1 MSIRREITPL
11 LILALLPAPAMAQAG
26 RVSFAVR
33 DSAGVQIARNG
44 GEEDAAAAAS
54 LELRIGVVD
63 GDTIYQFHD
72 IGPIAVDRDGT
83 IFVVNGTLTVR
94 VYDAE
99 GRFVRQF
106 GRRGA
111 GPGELRSVDRLWFAG
126 DSLIVYER
134 RVQRATAFRAADGTV
149 IDTWTLRLPDGAH
162 AEPVARTSSGILAWV
177 RPPSR
182 HFELPLGTLFRD
194 TSDFRLLHPGTG
206 ATGAVLRRQASDRR
220 IGATEVYPVGP
231 LFEPRSIT
239 AFGADGTQYHAA
251 AGQYAIDVFDPL
263 GRLVRRI
270 IRAIEATPIESRHV
284 DALKDGIGRGR
295 RLEGSELGDAILRAE
310 KYPLAPSFQQIGAIL
325 PAPDGSLLVQRID
338 DVDPIAL
345 ERRAGFGSDDRAITV
360 SRTQG
365 ARWERFDPRGRYTG
379 AVLFPAR
386 FQPRH
391 FDGRRV
397 TGVLEDEDGVQFIAR
412 YGIGGDRAGPGVDGA
427 GLTGL
432 GFKPAAGWAA
442 S

>member
-1 MSIRREITPL
+1 
-11 LILALLPAPAMAQAG
+11 MAQAG
-26 RVSFAVR
+26 RVSFSVR
-33 DSAGVQIARNG
+33 DSAGVQIVRNG
-44 GEEDAAAAAS
+44 GEADAATGVT
-54 LELRIGVVD
+54 LERRIGVVD
-63 GDTIYQFHD
+63 GDSVYQFHD
-72 IGPIAVDRDGT
+72 VGPIAADRDGT
-83 IFVVNGTLTVR
+83 IFVVNGTLTIR

-134 RVQRATAFRAADGTV
+134 RVQRATVFRAPDGTV
-149 IDTWTLRLPDGAH
+149 IDTWTLRLADAAH
-162 AEPVARTSSGILAWV
+162 AEPVARTGSGILAWV

-194 TSDFRLLHPGTG
+194 TSSFRLLHPGTG

-263 GRLVRRI
+263 GRHVRRI
-270 IRAIEATPIESRHV
+270 IRAIDATPIESRHV
-284 DALKDGIGRGR
+284 GALKDAIGRGR
-295 RLEGSELGDAILRAE
+295 RLEGSELGDAVLRAE

-338 DVDPIAL
+338 DVDPVVL
-345 ERRAGFGSDDRAITV
+345 ERQSGFGANDRAITV
-360 SRTQG
+360 SRVHG
-365 ARWERFDPRGRYTG
+365 ARWERFDPQGRYTG
-379 AVLFPAR
+379 ALRFPAR

-412 YGIGGDRAGPGVDGA
+412 YG
-427 GLTGL
+427 TG
-432 GFKPAAGWAA
+432 
-442 S
+442 